1 MKKRILCLLFAI
13 LLCFACVT
21 VACAESALPRL
32 VDDADLLVDFEE
44 EELLSLLDEIS
55 ERQQF
60 DVVVVTVQSLDGY
73 SAQAYADDFYDYNGY
88 GYGSDYD
95 GALLLLA
102 MDEREWHISTC
113 GYGITALTDYG
124 IEYIGDEMLSD
135 LSGGFYYDAF
145 VTFAEL
151 CDDFVTQAKYGEPFD
166 NYGSSG
172 ESYDSDDSF
181 PVFTSLLISLVIGLV
196 VGLIAV
202 LIMKGQLKSV
212 SFKQNANSYEKQGSM
227 QVTGAH
233 ELFLY
238 RTVNRVKKAENNSSS
253 GGGSSVHTS
262 SSGRSHGGG
271 GGRF

>member
-1 MKKRILCLLFAI
+1 MNKRILSLLFAA
-13 LLCFACVT
+13 LLCFASLT
-21 VACAESALPRL
+21 VAYAESALPRL
-32 VDDADLLVDFEE
+32 VDEADLLYDYEE
-44 EELLSLLDEIS
+44 EELLALLDEIS

-60 DVVVVTVQSLDGY
+60 DVVVVTVDSLDGY

-88 GYGSDYD
+88 GYGSNYD

-102 MDEREWHISTC
+102 MDNREWYISTY

-124 IEYIGDEMLSD
+124 VEYIGAQMLSH
-135 LSGGFYYDAF
+135 LSGGYYYDAF
-145 VTFAEL
+145 VIFAER
-151 CDDFVTQAKYGEPFD
+151 CDDFVTQAKSGEPFD
-166 NYGSSG
+166 VHNAPKGK
-172 ESYDSDDSF
+172 
-181 PVFTSLLISLVIGLV
+181 FTFFKNLLVALLIGLV

-202 LIMKGQLKSV
+202 LVMKAQLKSV
-212 SFKQNANSYEKQGSM
+212 SFKANANTYEKQGSM

-238 RTVNRVKKAENNSSS
+238 RNVSRVKKAENNSS
-253 GGGSSVHTS
+253 GGSSTHTS

>member
-1 MKKRILCLLFAI
+1 MKKRIFSLLFAV
-13 LLCFACVT
+13 LLCLSSFT
-21 VACAESALPRL
+21 VAYAEGTSPRL
-32 VDDADLLVDFEE
+32 VDEADILFDFEE

-73 SAQAYADDFYDYNGY
+73 SVQAYADDYYDYNGY
-88 GYGSDYD
+88 GFGSSFD

-102 MDEREWHISTC
+102 MDEREWYISTC

-135 LSGGFYYDAF
+135 LSNDFYYDAF

-151 CDDFVTQAKYGEPFD
+151 CDDFVTQAVNGEAFDVHNAPKGKFPFFK
-166 NYGSSG
+166 N
-172 ESYDSDDSF
+172 
-181 PVFTSLLISLVIGLV
+181 LLIALVIGLV

-202 LIMKGQLKSV
+202 LIMKAQLKSV
-212 SFKQNANSYEKQGSM
+212 SFKANANSYEKQGSM
-227 QVTGAH
+227 QVTGAR
-233 ELFLY
+233 EFFLY
-238 RTVNRVKKAENNSSS
+238 RNVNRVKKAENNS
-253 GGGSSVHTS
+253 GGGSSTHTS
-262 SSGRSHGGG
+262 SLGRSHGGG

>member
-1 MKKRILCLLFAI
+1 MKKRILSLIFAV
-13 LLCFACVT
+13 LLCFLSMT
-21 VACAESALPRL
+21 VAYAESDLPRL
-32 VDDADLLVDFEE
+32 VDDADLLLDYEE

-88 GYGSDYD
+88 GFGSSYD

-102 MDEREWHISTC
+102 MDEREWYISTC

-145 VTFAEL
+145 VTFAQL
-151 CDDFVTQAKYGEPFD
+151 CDEFVTQAVNGEAFD
-166 NYGSSG
+166 VYNAPKS
-172 ESYDSDDSF
+172 SF
-181 PVFTSLLISLVIGLV
+181 PFFKILLIALVIGLV

-202 LIMKGQLKSV
+202 LIMKAQLKSV
-212 SFKQNANSYEKQGSM
+212 AFKANANSYEKPGSM
-227 QVTGAH
+227 QVTNAH

-238 RTVNRVKKAENNSSS
+238 RNVSRVKKAENNSS
-253 GGGSSVHTS
+253 GGSSVHTS